1 MQQMLDQ
8 LGQLAREMSYLP
20 EDDRVLFY
28 QKVNPVL
35 RGLKGEIRQSP
46 MADAPR
52 KVDELE
58 WHLTVIAHLD
68 EPDGETDEDHLSEA
82 LSLLDQLR
90 VYPGG

>member
-20 EDDRVLFY
+20 EDDRVIFY

-35 RGLKGEIRQSP
+35 RGLKGEIRHSP
-46 MADAPR
+46 MADAPK

-68 EPDGETDEDHLSEA
+68 EPDGETDAAHLSEA

-90 VYPGG
+90 GCPGA